1 MYILKT
7 NNLGGRQ
14 LGRLINLINKIL
26 SLANN
31 IYATLHI
38 ALIERTEQ
46 STPDQKTLKFIIVF
60 QHHGCCS
67 NKTALA
73 INSFKTFIIQ

>member
-1 MYILKT
+1 M
-7 NNLGGRQ
+7 NNLRGRQ
-14 LGRLINLINKIL
+14 LGRSINLINKIL

-31 IYATLHI
+31 IYATLHK

-46 STPDQKTLKFIIVF
+46 SIPA
-60 QHHGCCS
+60 
-67 NKTALA
+67 ALA